1 MEKLER
7 FKDTLFSVGALRE
20 AIDVFGE
27 LTKCEFRTD
36 NLAIYREY
44 EDWNYDTL
52 EDFFL
57 DYERGFNRVFITIF
71 FGNKHKIIYS
81 VSTLSYMSEVTI
93 ESPKRDDIDKV
104 TSVFKKHMPMCNIY
118 ELQKK
123 LRKPTIF
130 IGHGRSVLWRDIK
143 DHLHDKHMFEIQA
156 YETDDRSS
164 GYIFE
169 NVENMIKKAS
179 FAILILTNEDEM
191 VNGIFRSRQNVI
203 HELGFSQAKLGRKN
217 TLVVIEENVDWP
229 SNIQGI
235 DYFYFS
241 KGNIR
246 EVFGDIVS
254 ALEKRTF
261 DLQKTKVF
269 DGIKKKNGS

>member
-7 FKDTLFSVGALRE
+7 FKNTLFSVESLEEAL
-20 AIDVFGE
+20 DVFGE
-27 LTKCEFRTD
+27 LSKCELQTG
-36 NLAIYREY
+36 NLVIYREF
-44 EDWNYDTL
+44 EDWDYDTL
-52 EDFFL
+52 EDFFW
-57 DYERGFNRVFITIF
+57 DYKRGFNGVLFSIYFGKEHEISYRVS
-71 FGNKHKIIYS
+71 GAH
-81 VSTLSYMSEVTI
+81 YMSEVRI
-93 ESPKRDDIDKV
+93 KSPNRDDIDKV
-104 TSVFKKHMPMCNIY
+104 SSVFKKYMPMCNIY

-123 LRKPTIF
+123 MRKPTIF
-130 IGHGRSVLWRDIK
+130 IGHGRSVLWRDLK

-156 YETDDRSS
+156 YETDDKSS

-191 VNGIFRSRQNVI
+191 ADGIFRSRQNVI
-203 HELGFSQAKLGRKN
+203 HELGFSQAKIGRKN
-217 TLVVIEENVDWP
+217 TLVVVEESVDWP

-235 DYFYFS
+235 DHFYFS

-269 DGIKKKNGS
+269 DGIKKE